1 MGFEIDFL
9 SVGKEGQ
16 SGDAIAFR
24 IGNLYGDRKEQF
36 VVVIDGGFKES
47 GEQLV
52 SHIKKY
58 YQTSDIDL
66 VILTHPDAGDCPDC
80 R

>member
-9 SVGKEGQ
+9 AVGKEGQ

-24 IGNLYGDRKEQF
+24 IGNLLGERKEQF
-36 VVVIDGGFKES
+36 VAVIDGGFKES

-52 SHIKKY
+52 NHIIKY
-58 YQTSDIDL
+58 
-66 VILTHPDAGDCPDC
+66 
-80 R
+80 